1 VYNWVFTT
9 NEDDNYTI
17 QKVDAIQ
24 YYTKRLSDL
33 NEKVADLQKIC
44 FQKIEMT
51 SQRQTRRKEVTTEDT
66 RVGIVAEQLA
76 STGVQML
83 QLQQNM
89 LKDLN
94 LTFTDINSIL
104 KY

>member
-1 VYNWVFTT
+1 M
-9 NEDDNYTI
+9 
-17 QKVDAIQ
+17 DAIQ
-24 YYTKRLSDL
+24 YYTKRLADL
-33 NEKVADLQKIC
+33 NEKVVDLQKIC

-51 SQRQTRRKEVTTEDT
+51 SQRQSRRKEVTTEDT
-66 RVGIVAEQLA
+66 RVGIVAEQIA

-83 QLQQNM
+83 QLQQTM

-94 LTFTDINSIL
+94 TTFIDINSNFKIFL